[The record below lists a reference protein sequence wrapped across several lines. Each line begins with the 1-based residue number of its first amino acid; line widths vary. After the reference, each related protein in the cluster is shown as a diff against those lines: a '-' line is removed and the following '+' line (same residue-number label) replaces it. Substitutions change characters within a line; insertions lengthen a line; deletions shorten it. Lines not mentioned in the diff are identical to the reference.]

1 LKLRQLGDSCVAT
14 TVCEMKREERTL
26 KPSGLVMKE
35 AALANA
41 SGLNVSGGGAAA
53 DTEMAK
59 SNAAP

>member
-1 LKLRQLGDSCVAT
+1 
-14 TVCEMKREERTL
+14 MKREERTL
-26 KPSGLVMKE
+26 KPSVLVMKE